1 MKKELV
7 EQAQKHTAIQDVY
20 IRVSHAFIHGDF
32 DPKVSNESL
41 AIQIRFGTEGH
52 TVLNANGNDV
62 QQKLLRVRVGAGIRF
77 VDSEVEEQD
86 LDEESVKPSVRAEIL
101 AEFVADYLVTKEDL
115 AEEVLGEF
123 AQHNA
128 AFHVWPYWRE
138 YAHSMCGRMRLPEV
152 VLPMF
157 RLTKGES
164 SEQSL
169 SADVIE
175 AENPKQ

>member
-7 EQAQKHTAIQDVY
+7 QEAQKHTAIQDVY
-20 IRVSHAFIHGDF
+20 IRESHAFIQGDF
-32 DPKVSNESL
+32 DPKVSNPAL
-41 AIQIRFGTEGH
+41 AIQIRFGTEEH
-52 TVLNANGNDV
+52 TVLNANENDAP
-62 QQKLLRVRVGAGIRF
+62 QKLLRVRVGAGIRF
-77 VDSEVEEQD
+77 VDSEAEEHD

-115 AEEVLGEF
+115 SEDVLREF

-128 AFHVWPYWRE
+128 PFHVWPYWRE

-164 SEQSL
+164 PEDVL
-169 SADVIE
+169 SVDRIE
-175 AENPKQ
+175 AENDK